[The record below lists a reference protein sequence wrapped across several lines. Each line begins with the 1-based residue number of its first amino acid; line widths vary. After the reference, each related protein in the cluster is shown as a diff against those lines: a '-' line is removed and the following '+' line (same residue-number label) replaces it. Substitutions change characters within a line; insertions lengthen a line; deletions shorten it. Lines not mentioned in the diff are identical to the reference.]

1 MNNQQSTD
9 EELSSNHSHAEALGI
24 LLLEN
29 GELFVGYSVGCPLPA
44 VEQLPEDWRG
54 EGEVVFNTGMVGYPE
69 IFTDIS
75 YRGQILVMTYPHIGN
90 YAIDPLWSE
99 SHAVDAAQ
107 RPPVQIQGLIVRSLY
122 QGAIPP
128 QRHSIADY
136 LRSAHTPALTD
147 VDTRSLTLMLRNKG
161 SLRGILVAAPPSFG
175 RWDSLEKLPSA
186 WLARGQQALSRV
198 PSLSGRNLVSGL
210 INPQQSNQPA
220 PSATT
225 TPSKAV
231 VLLNCGYKENIARM
245 LRRRGCQ
252 LTIVES
258 TSSPAAI
265 LHLRPYLLVISNG
278 PGDPE
283 VLQRQI
289 WLLRQLLDQ
298 VPLFGICLGH
308 QLLSLALG
316 ATTYKMKFGHHGIN
330 HPVRSCDGDQLFV
343 TSQNHEFA
351 VREESLPAESE
362 VWFRNANDATI
373 EGIRSRRHRLAAV
386 QFHPEA
392 APGPH
397 DCQWL
402 FDYALE
408 EIAQ

>member
-9 EELSSNHSHAEALGI
+9 EGLSAVSEPLGI

-29 GELFVGYSVGCPLPA
+29 GKLFVGYSVGCLLPA
-44 VEQLPEDWRG
+44 ADDALENWRG

-90 YAIDPLWSE
+90 YAVDPRWSE
-99 SHAVDAAQ
+99 SHSVSVDSSQ
-107 RPPVQIQGLIVRSLY
+107 RPPVQIQGLIVRALY
-122 QGAIPP
+122 RGVIPP
-128 QRHSIADY
+128 QRYSLTDY
-136 LRSAHTPALTD
+136 LRAAHIPALTD
-147 VDTRSLTLMLRNKG
+147 VDTRSLTLMVRDQG
-161 SLRGILVAAPPSFG
+161 SLRGIILAAPPSLQ
-175 RWDSLEKLPSA
+175 RWDSQKKIPPK
-186 WLARGQQALSRV
+186 WLQMAQQALSQV
-198 PSLSGRNLVSGL
+198 PSLQGRNLVSDL
-210 INPQQSNQPA
+210 SPRRSKPIPQ
-220 PSATT
+220 ATAST
-225 TPSKAV
+225 KRVA
-231 VLLNCGYKENIARM
+231 LLNCGYKENIARM
-245 LRRRGCQ
+245 LHRRGCQ
-252 LTIVES
+252 LTIVDS
-258 TSSPAAI
+258 NSSSEHI
-265 LHLRPYLLVISNG
+265 LSFRPHLLVVSNG

-283 VLQRQI
+283 VLQQQI
-289 WLLRQLLDQ
+289 ALLRQLLDQ

-330 HPVRSCDGDQLFV
+330 HPVRSADGDQLFV

-351 VREESLPAESE
+351 VREESLPPESR
-362 VWFRNANDATI
+362 VWFRNANDATV